1 VTLRRI
7 TRIGGPWLLLGGA
20 LVALGW
26 AALAPMPPLAPSA
39 REVVYVIPKGAAARS
54 AGGEIPSGLPSWI
67 HLRLGVRDILVLRN
81 DDEQAQQFGPV
92 RLAPGQTYRFTF
104 DQPEVLQLACSFH
117 QGIGFVIFVD
127 APLSPGWERL
137 VWRLGLVRE

>member
-7 TRIGGPWLLLGGA
+7 TRIGGCLLLLGGA

-26 AALAPMPPLAPSA
+26 AALAPMAPLAPSA
-39 REVVYVIPKGAAARS
+39 REAVYVIPKGTAARS
-54 AGGEIPSGLPSWI
+54 AAGEISSGLPSWI

-81 DDEQAQQFGPV
+81 DDERAQQFGPV
-92 RLAPGQTYRFTF
+92 QLAPGQTYRFTF
-104 DQPEVLQLACSFH
+104 DQPEVLQLTCSFH

-127 APLSPGWERL
+127 PPLSPGWERL
-137 VWRLGLVRE
+137 LWRLGLVRE